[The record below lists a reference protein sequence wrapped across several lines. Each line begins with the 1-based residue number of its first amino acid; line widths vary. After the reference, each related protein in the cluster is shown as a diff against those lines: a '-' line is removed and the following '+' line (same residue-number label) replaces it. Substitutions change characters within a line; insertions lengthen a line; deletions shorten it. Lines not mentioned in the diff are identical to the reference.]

1 MRNLVGYKRFFV
13 LAGIFL
19 ASNTPAVAQTP
30 VPPIAPAQVRVVPA
44 VTILRT
50 VPTSLP
56 ATFFLRPQDP
66 GNSPAQFSRVLAGA
80 YENDHSLELLPPMEQ
95 VKTVFFRQSS
105 LPLVQLWGGR
115 LQLGAFQST
124 LHLQNAQLGPLS
136 YRGMQDSHDSLQGFA
151 GGPASVHLSGL
162 SLSFHFGGAARSGH
176 PIQPWQRLSR
186 IVGNALN

>member
-1 MRNLVGYKRFFV
+1 VGYKRFLV
-13 LAGIFL
+13 LLGIFL
-19 ASNTPAVAQTP
+19 ASHASALAQTP
-30 VPPIAPAQVRVVPA
+30 VPPVVPA
-44 VTILRT
+44 QARIAPTVTLLRI
-50 VPTSLP
+50 LP
-56 ATFFLRPQDP
+56 ATAPTASFLRPQDP

-80 YENDHSLELLPPMEQ
+80 YENDQTLELLPPMEQ
-95 VKTVFFRQSS
+95 VKTLFFRQSN

-124 LHLQNAQLGPLS
+124 LHLQNAQLGPLN

-151 GGPASVHLSGL
+151 GGPGSVHLSGL

-186 IVGNALN
+186 LVGNAMN